1 MRKYVNYKF
10 EHGLAIVTVDNP
22 PVNALTKET
31 CDELMDVFHELKNI
45 EVKNES
51 GKKSRVKVV
60 ILTATEHKG
69 VFIAGADINMFLE
82 LKTKEDGE
90 KLCAFCHEI
99 MDPIAGFEAP
109 TICAINGLALGGGTE
124 ISLACDIRIASENA
138 KFGLTEVKL
147 GVIPGGGGTQ
157 RLSRLI
163 GPGKAKEMIFSGKKI
178 DAQEAY
184 RIGLV
189 EKVVPLGEVLNEA
202 KRLAQQILNNSSSAI
217 KSAKMAI
224 DNGLDVGLSEGLR
237 IEKSALGLTCARG
250 EQLEGAQAFLEKRK
264 PKF

>member
-1 MRKYVNYKF
+1 
-10 EHGLAIVTVDNP
+10 
-22 PVNALTKET
+22 
-31 CDELMDVFHELKNI
+31 
-45 EVKNES
+45 
-51 GKKSRVKVV
+51 
-60 ILTATEHKG
+60 
-69 VFIAGADINMFLE
+69 
-82 LKTKEDGE
+82 
-90 KLCAFCHEI
+90 
-99 MDPIAGFEAP
+99 
-109 TICAINGLALGGGTE
+109 
-124 ISLACDIRIASENA
+124 
-138 KFGLTEVKL
+138 L

-202 KRLAQQILNNSSSAI
+202 KQLAQQILNNSYSAI
-217 KSAKMAI
+217 KNAKMAI
-224 DNGLDVGLSEGLR
+224 DNGLDVGLPEGLR
-237 IEKSALGLTCARG
+237 IERSALGLTCASG